1 MPPPTGNSLE
11 AASNEVP
18 LFPLNTV
25 LFPGGLLPLR
35 VFEQRYLEMAKRAL
49 RDNTAFGVCLIRKGA
64 EVGAP
69 AAHEDVGCLAHIT
82 HWDMQQLGLLQLVA
96 QGGRRFRV
104 VATRIRADGLILADI
119 ALLAVQADAPIPE
132 QFGAC
137 RQLLERIVAEHGE
150 RLFAKPFRLDSSAWV
165 GARLA
170 EVLPLP
176 AAARQQLLELDD
188 PLERLG
194 ILQRLLAES
203 ARTSN
208 SSDQ

>member
-1 MPPPTGNSLE
+1 MTERRS
-11 AASNEVP
+11 EVP

-35 VFEQRYLEMAKRAL
+35 IFEQRYLEMAKGCL
-49 RDNTAFGVCLIRKGA
+49 RDGTPFGVCLIREGA

-69 AAHEDVGCLAHIT
+69 ATHESLGCLARIV

-96 QGGRRFRV
+96 QGGERFRV
-104 VATRIRADGLILADI
+104 LARRVREDGLILADI
-119 ALLAVQADAPIPE
+119 ELLAEIADAPVSE
-132 QFGAC
+132 EFRAC

-150 RLFAKPFRLDSSAWV
+150 RLFAKPFLLDSSTWV

-176 AAARQQLLELDD
+176 AATKQKLLELDD
-188 PLERLG
+188 GIRRLE
-194 ILQRLLAES
+194 IVQRLLVES
-203 ARTSN
+203 ANRPGFSGK
-208 SSDQ
+208 S

>member
-1 MPPPTGNSLE
+1 MTGIGK
-11 AASNEVP
+11 EVP

-35 VFEQRYLEMAKRAL
+35 IFEQRYLEMAKGCL
-49 RDNTAFGVCLIRKGA
+49 RDGTPFGVCLIREGA

-69 AAHEDVGCLAHIT
+69 ATHEDLGCLARIT
-82 HWDMQQLGLLQLVA
+82 QWDMQQLGLLQLVA
-96 QGGRRFRV
+96 QGAERFRV
-104 VATRIRADGLILADI
+104 LTKRVRADGLILADI
-119 ALLAVQADAPIPE
+119 ELLAENPDTPMPE
-132 QFGAC
+132 KFRAC

-176 AAARQQLLELDD
+176 AAARQKLFELDD
-188 PLERLG
+188 SVQRLE
-194 ILQRLLAES
+194 IMQRLLVES
-203 ARTSN
+203 ALADGSGQT
-208 SSDQ
+208 